1 MKYEKRNAIITPQH
15 ALRKTYFQK
24 LFPLNQRLID
34 LSANLEN
41 HLFLKNP
48 ASQNIYLYLTNYVR
62 GFSENWFHTNLSSL
76 KILDWG
82 CGKGFITF
90 LLQEMGADVTSC
102 DVLEGNDSAFSQTTP
117 ILEAESLEVI
127 CLEHPYLLP
136 FENEYFD
143 VVLSFGVIEH
153 VPNDLES
160 LREIRRILKS
170 GGLFFCF
177 FSRVA
182 K

>member
-1 MKYEKRNAIITPQH
+1 LSGRSHVSLGAKPPKTHNPQ
-15 ALRKTYFQK
+15 LG
-24 LFPLNQRLID
+24 LID